1 MNNRIQV
8 SIFDAI
14 RINNSKKEFI
24 LFNTINDKMTDFRLT
39 NNIDQWYKHYDS
51 MRLTDVIKKEI
62 KYLSINN

>member
-8 SIFDAI
+8 SLLDCI

-24 LFNTINDKMTDFRLT
+24 LFNTVNNKITEFRLT
-39 NNIDQWYKHYDS
+39 NNIDQWFKHYEN